1 MTGTRRLS
9 ARGLVVAILAAVA
22 LAGALQVLR
31 SGSEG
36 TRVTAYFTSSNG
48 IYAGD
53 EVRILGVPVGKVDK
67 ISPEANA
74 VRIEFHFDS
83 DILVPADAKAAIVA
97 PSLVSS
103 RYIQLAPRFDGG
115 EQLKDG
121 AVIPLER
128 TATPVEWDE
137 IKEQVND
144 LAVALGPQGANKDGS
159 LSRLVNSG
167 AAALEGEGDN
177 INTTI
182 ASLSAAVRTLD
193 SGSEDTFSTVR
204 NLQTFVTA
212 LASSDRQI
220 AQFTTRLDLVSAL
233 LTDDKRA
240 IATALK
246 QLGITVKKVE
256 RFVRANRGRVTKTLV
271 GLTDVTSVVARQQD
285 DLAQILHV
293 APNALANLTE
303 SYHQRQNAVAVDLH
317 GANINSPGQLVCGAL
332 AGVAGDEGRAAGDL
346 CASLIGDLLDQLA
359 ANPQSQE
366 LLELIRQILGEA

>member
-1 MTGTRRLS
+1 MTGRRMS
-9 ARGLVVAILAAVA
+9 ARVVVAILVVVA
-22 LAGALQVLR
+22 LAVAVQVIR
-31 SGSEG
+31 PGSEG
-36 TRVTAYFTSSNG
+36 TRVAAYFTSSNG

-53 EVRILGVPVGKVDK
+53 EVRILGVPVGTVDK
-67 ISPEANA
+67 ISPEGRA

-83 DILVPADAKAAIVA
+83 DIKVPADAKAAIVA

-115 EQLKDG
+115 EQMKDG
-121 AVIPLER
+121 AVIPLAR

-137 IKEQVND
+137 IKEQIND
-144 LAVALGPQGANKDGS
+144 LAIALGPQGANKDGS
-159 LSRLVNSG
+159 LSRLVDSG

-193 SGSEDTFSTVR
+193 TGSDDAFTTVR
-204 NLQTFVTA
+204 NLQKFVSA
-212 LASSDRQI
+212 LAASDRQI

-246 QLGITVKKVE
+246 QLGVTVKKVE
-256 RFVRANRGRVTKTLV
+256 RFVRANRGRVTKTLA
-271 GLTDVTSVVARQQD
+271 GLTDVTSVVARQQG

-293 APNALANLTE
+293 APNALQNLTE

-332 AGVAGDEGRAAGDL
+332 AGVAGDEGQAAGDL